1 MAKQFRILAIPGSLR
16 AKSFNRALLEH
27 ARRHAPASLVIDIH
41 DIADVPLFNQDVEA
55 KGYPEAVARLHG
67 AVAAA
72 DGILIATPEYNSG
85 IPGVLKN
92 ALDWMSRPPG
102 KATCAGKPVAVV
114 GASPGLSGAMRALVV
129 MRPVLAGMG
138 MLQLVGAD
146 TSVPGAG
153 AAFDAEG
160 NLVDEK
166 ARAALAR
173 TLDAFA
179 AWIARLTPTA

>member
-1 MAKQFRILAIPGSLR
+1 MSKPFRVLALPGSLR
-16 AKSFNRALLEH
+16 AKSFNRALLEY
-27 ARRHAPASLVIDIH
+27 ARKTAPASLAIEIRDIG
-41 DIADVPLFNQDVEA
+41 DIPLFNQDVEA
-55 KGYPEAVARLHG
+55 KGYPEPVARLQ
-67 AVAAA
+67 AEVAAA

-102 KATCAGKPVAVV
+102 KATCTGKPVAVV
-114 GASPGLSGAMRALVV
+114 GATPGISGTSRAQVV

-146 TSVPGAG
+146 TALPGAG
-153 AAFDAEG
+153 SAFDAEG

-179 AWIARLTPTA
+179 AWIARLAPKA